1 MSRKQQFLD
10 YVASLAGMAL
20 VAAVATFSLS
30 IFASGSPFPPVEITG
45 QKFVPG
51 QGNNVSISFRPWAW
65 RCLRLKRPT

>member
-51 QGNNVSISFRPWAW
+51 QGNNVYIFPAWAW
-65 RCLRLKRPT
+65 RRLLLKRPA